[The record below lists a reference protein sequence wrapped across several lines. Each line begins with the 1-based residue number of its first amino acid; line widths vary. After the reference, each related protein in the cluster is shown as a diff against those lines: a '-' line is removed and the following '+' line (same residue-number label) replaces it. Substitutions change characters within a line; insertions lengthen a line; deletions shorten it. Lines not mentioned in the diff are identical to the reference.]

1 MGHPLYAALAAQQS
15 GDRSVDN
22 PSSLEGAT
30 PEEVEEA
37 AREAGFTERGD
48 PPRNDPNGARLRK
61 PGNPA
66 DQVRIQSGNPADPN
80 RVKRGPYV
88 RVSQG
93 GVRSDPIPLAGN
105 PTLP

>member
-1 MGHPLYAALAAQQS
+1 MGLTIYTGGVALVRGIQVLQQS
-15 GDRSVDN
+15 GDRSIDN

-66 DQVRIQSGNPADPN
+66 DQVRI
-80 RVKRGPYV
+80 
-88 RVSQG
+88 
-93 GVRSDPIPLAGN
+93 
-105 PTLP
+105 